1 MRRKGACGAR
11 AHACSRSG
19 RGHRAGRHP
28 RDPPARASRGAG
40 RPAWSP
46 PRSGTGDGD
55 GNQGSAVV
63 AVGAIL
69 ALMAGPAQKLDLR
82 LDGKLVELI
91 SDEGHTQGFSLR
103 DGAELHLR
111 EDVPKHKS
119 LIP

>member
-1 MRRKGACGAR
+1 M
-11 AHACSRSG
+11 
-19 RGHRAGRHP
+19 
-28 RDPPARASRGAG
+28 
-40 RPAWSP
+40 
-46 PRSGTGDGD
+46 
-55 GNQGSAVV
+55 

-119 LIP
+119 LIDDLKRSLDPYLDFDSGGVKLYEFEHRGSRGTFTIKPTLDKGPGVMLEFHLRF